1 MVHHPPHSDI
11 NPMILNLTEPVAN
24 LITTAVIKSNL
35 VNTLQEQMRH
45 LQRLNDVSQ
54 QLTSTLNMK
63 LVLQRIIDSAL
74 EILHAESGS
83 LMIINDTK
91 DELLIQIATGGT
103 WTQLLGRV
111 IPVNQG
117 IAGKTFAKRQSTICN
132 EDVLEKMMKWEGV
145 DQNSLIINNI
155 LAVPLIVG

>member
-1 MVHHPPHSDI
+1 MGVLSLGSLKPNSDI

-83 LMIINDTK
+83 IMIINDTK

-117 IAGKTFAKRQSTICN
+117 IAGKTLCEETIHH
-132 EDVLEKMMKWEGV
+132 L
-145 DQNSLIINNI
+145 
-155 LAVPLIVG
+155 